1 GQKNV
6 RQKNGVPYFSV
17 LHFSVRLVSVAETM
31 IEAQFLI
38 MQDRPQDF
46 ENWRLG
52 FTSQDRIRYLVV
64 AGSSTALL
72 LIARLLRPSVDG
84 VGTHRQLWLPP
95 CAFLH
100 FTGIPCPSCGL
111 TTSVAHAA
119 RLHFYESVITQPFGL
134 VVFISAVLGIPLSIY
149 FIYRRVPWSKLNRLR
164 GRNLVIY
171 LMIALFILSWLYKI
185 AAMKGLFAHG

>member
-1 GQKNV
+1 
-6 RQKNGVPYFSV
+6 
-17 LHFSVRLVSVAETM
+17 M
-31 IEAQFLI
+31 WQFLI
-38 MQDRPQDF
+38 LQDRPQDF
-46 ENWRLG
+46 ENRRLG

-64 AGSSTALL
+64 AGSSVALL

-84 VGTHRQLWLPP
+84 VGTHRQLGLPP

-100 FTGIPCPSCGL
+100 FTSVPCPSCGL

-149 FIYRRVPWSKLNRLR
+149 FIYRRVPWSNLNRLR

>member
-1 GQKNV
+1 M
-6 RQKNGVPYFSV
+6 R
-17 LHFSVRLVSVAETM
+17 
-31 IEAQFLI
+31 QFLI
-38 MQDRPQDF
+38 LQDHPQDF
-46 ENWRLG
+46 ENRRLG
-52 FTSQDRIRYLVV
+52 FTSQDQIRYLVV
-64 AGSSTALL
+64 AGSSIALL

-84 VGTHRQLWLPP
+84 VGTHRQLGLPP

-100 FTGIPCPSCGL
+100 FTSVPCPSCGL

-149 FIYRRVPWSKLNRLR
+149 FIYRHVPWSNLNRLR
-164 GRNLVIY
+164 SRNLVIY